1 MKGVNIIDIILAV
14 VILPGM
20 MFFFPIGEWAQWNSG
35 KVLVFVLWIYAVYFL
50 CRLVLGRLLWG
61 GRRGLLTVAGAVF
74 VIAAVNFLMTLT
86 PVEIPIDP
94 GQTLSPHVR
103 AMWIMLFAVLG
114 MGLPIG
120 MLDAQVK
127 VLSAHLTRENAVTD
141 EMNSIQRRASDAVG
155 DAEIL
160 LKSGYNTVHVPLSAI
175 QYVESRNNYAC
186 FHIDHGEDVVT
197 QMPLKTVLEMLPEG
211 KYMRIHRSYVVPVWR
226 IEKRSMTQV
235 SILGVEE
242 PLPVGRAYKDNLKN
256 G

>member
-1 MKGVNIIDIILAV
+1 MKGINIIDIILAAV
-14 VILPGM
+14 VLPGM
-20 MFFFPIGEWAQWNSG
+20 MLFFPVGEWAQWNSG

-74 VIAAVNFLMTLT
+74 VIAAINFLMTLT
-86 PVEIPIDP
+86 PVEIPSEP
-94 GQTLSPHVR
+94 GTLLSLHVR

-127 VLSAHLTRENAVTD
+127 VLGAHIEKETAASDKQATIRN
-141 EMNSIQRRASDAVG
+141 RASEAVA

-160 LKSGYNTVHVPLSAI
+160 LKSGYSTVHVPLAAI
-175 QYVESRNNYAC
+175 QYIESRNNYSC
-186 FHIDHGEDVVT
+186 FHIDHGDDVVT
-197 QMPLKTVLEMLPEG
+197 QLPLKTVLEMLPEG
-211 KYMRIHRSYVVPVWR
+211 KFMRIHRSYVVPVWR

-235 SILGVEE
+235 SILGIEE

>member
-1 MKGVNIIDIILAV
+1 
-14 VILPGM
+14 
-20 MFFFPIGEWAQWNSG
+20 
-35 KVLVFVLWIYAVYFL
+35 
-50 CRLVLGRLLWG
+50 
-61 GRRGLLTVAGAVF
+61 
-74 VIAAVNFLMTLT
+74 MTLS

-94 GQTLSPHVR
+94 GQTVSPHVR
-103 AMWIMLFAVLG
+103 AMWIMLLAVLG

-120 MLDAQVK
+120 MLDAQIK
-127 VLSAHLTRENAVTD
+127 VLSAHLTRENAVMD
-141 EMNSIQRRASDAVG
+141 EMTSIQRRASEAVG

-160 LKSGYNTVHVPLSAI
+160 LKSGYNTVHVPLATI

-186 FHIDHGEDVVT
+186 FHLDHGDDVVT

-235 SILGVEE
+235 SILGVDE